1 MVLLHANIASHDALR
16 TLEEARRASVVPID
30 SLVPTY
36 RSAIRSLGKE
46 GKWRHALNLLKQL
59 REEDD
64 GPADTGCYGEAM
76 NACRR
81 AGAWKVALRLH
92 TDLRAA
98 GVPPEPFTASN
109 AISACAPAGLW
120 PRPSLRLA

>member
-1 MVLLHANIASHDALR
+1 MVSTSFLPAVSKPKADPKTPFRPHSGIAITIHKAPR
-16 TLEEARRASVVPID
+16 QITTWQIAPIH

-76 NACRR
+76 NACRH
-81 AGAWKVALRLH
+81 L
-92 TDLRAA
+92 
-98 GVPPEPFTASN
+98 
-109 AISACAPAGLW
+109 
-120 PRPSLRLA
+120 PSLPSERIAER